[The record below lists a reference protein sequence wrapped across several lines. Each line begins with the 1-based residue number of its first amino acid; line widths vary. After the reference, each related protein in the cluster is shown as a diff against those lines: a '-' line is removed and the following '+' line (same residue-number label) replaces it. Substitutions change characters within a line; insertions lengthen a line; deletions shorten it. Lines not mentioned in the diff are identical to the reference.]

1 MINNTTAKSTYVI
14 ADGVYTY
21 TIGFLYDYNPD
32 NTPQI
37 KVYLN
42 KQSGSPLVYGTDYT
56 ISQDG
61 LSIVL
66 VTITAGDRLDII
78 RNIPLVQLSDY
89 VIGRIDP
96 EQIEDDFDKS
106 VMRDQQL
113 KGDIDFIGEVPIDHE
128 NRIQTLEQDVDGIE
142 DLIPAQT
149 TASNQLADKDFV
161 NSSIATSTATFRGTY
176 SSLAELEEVTA
187 DDNDYGFVESVDA
200 VGNTLYSRYKYSNGS
215 WVFEYNLNNSS
226 FTAAQWAAINSGIT
240 AGIVGTFDA
249 TGHNVGDIF
258 FTMRP
263 DNDLNGAVECDGAT
277 YQTTDFTGAQ
287 SIGALLEA
295 HKVAYVS
302 LSEYEWY
309 LQNDGSVGK
318 FGWDGTGTTAFRVPK
333 LDTNIFVQSIKP
345 QQADL
350 GGIYQPG
357 LPNIKATNG
366 TNITDTG
373 VPTGAFVRG
382 NLMATNGGGQGQI
395 YEMGF
400 DASRSSSVYK
410 NNVSTV
416 QPYAVRY
423 RLMVQLAIKAT
434 DEALETCTGV
444 LADVANLKT
453 NKSGCCSFNTNTR
466 VAITNT
472 NQTATK
478 NGWLVGPLYFSGT
491 NTYLAVIVND
501 IEIVHS
507 PWSDGGV
514 WSACNVQIPIKQG
527 QTFRYDGNG
536 TMEQNHMYFYPD
548 D

>member
-14 ADGVYTY
+14 TDGVYTY
-21 TIGFLYDYNPD
+21 PIGFLYDYNPD

-42 KQSGSPLVYGTDYT
+42 KQSGSPLVYDTDYT

-66 VTITAGDRLDII
+66 ATITAGDRLDII

-128 NRIQTLEQDVDGIE
+128 NRIQTLEQDVDEIE

-149 TASNQLADKDFV
+149 TVSNQLADKDFV

-258 FTMRP
+258 FTTRP
-263 DNDLNGAVECDGAT
+263 DNELNGAVECDGAT

-295 HKVAYVS
+295 GKIPYIS
-302 LSEYEWY
+302 LAVYDFL
-309 LQNDGSVGK
+309 LQSDGSVGK
-318 FGWDGTGTTAFRVPK
+318 FGWDGTGTTTFRVPK
-333 LDTNIFVQSIKP
+333 LDTNIFVQSRNL
-345 QQADL
+345 QNADFC
-350 GGIYQPG
+350 GVYQPG

-400 DASRSSSVYK
+400 DASRYSSVYK
-410 NNVSTV
+410 NNVNTV

-453 NKSGCCSFNTNTR
+453 NKSGYCSFNTNTR

-478 NGWLVGPLYFSGT
+478 NGWLVGSLWFSGT
-491 NTYLAVIVND
+491 NIYLSVIVND
-501 IEIVHS
+501 IEISHS
-507 PWSDGGV
+507 PWSTGSV
-514 WSACNVQIPIKQG
+514 WSALSVQIPIKQG
-527 QTFRYDGNG
+527 QTFRYDGNA
-536 TMEQNHMYFYPD
+536 TLEQNHMYFYPD